1 MYSSKA
7 PLVVRALEYT
17 AMKSLD
23 AEIPKVT
30 GFPIGYS
37 VPLDWKIFR
46 RDRDPV
52 TETEMPEILGNL
64 C

>member
-1 MYSSKA
+1 
-7 PLVVRALEYT
+7 
-17 AMKSLD
+17 MKSLD